1 MRRVI
6 ETTQDNDARLL
17 QEENEMSIPSTDLE
31 LVSVP
36 GVSLDPSAFAVQCST
51 DEVAQGYC
59 WDCDPEPDRS
69 LTRMYEL
76 NISPMGEVY
85 EDEEAN
91 SLARGEGRF
100 DGADYCDNIIP
111 SFIHSLSA
119 YCIKKSEIKD
129 NVSDGNH
136 LKDACSPLLGKLED
150 HCNSTPT
157 VILQLKGE
165 DPKETVYPSNLRML
179 TQESPPMHHHV
190 EEDFTEKCLEL
201 LFIILPDYKA
211 SKLSFI
217 CGETTSPPA
226 STSTTS
232 STIGSGKIFISPE
245 SVQCR
250 EKGNAMLSMQEC
262 CDDDRRRMMG
272 LKEHQPWAA
281 PNNPDATLI
290 KADPGIWKIDNFLD
304 ESTVTKMYNV
314 FEDDNRFKRCNGNP
328 HDHLMC
334 KQCFRLSILA
344 IALVMKKRS

>member
-1 MRRVI
+1 MEWKLTI
-6 ETTQDNDARLL
+6 FFIQEYHIHTYCNDISHSEWVLGPFKILAFF
-17 QEENEMSIPSTDLE
+17 
-31 LVSVP
+31 
-36 GVSLDPSAFAVQCST
+36 GLDP
-51 DEVAQGYC
+51 
-59 WDCDPEPDRS
+59 
-69 LTRMYEL
+69 L
-76 NISPMGEVY
+76 
-85 EDEEAN
+85 
-91 SLARGEGRF
+91 
-100 DGADYCDNIIP
+100 
-111 SFIHSLSA
+111 
-119 YCIKKSEIKD
+119 IKKSEIKD

-314 FEDDNRFKRCNGNP
+314 FEDDNRFERCNGNP

-344 IALVMKKRS
+344 IALVMKKRSQSRI